1 MKPEGAGGAFAPD
14 CWSAARNRR
23 SEPPVRPAAGTGRQ
37 AIHFDKMGEALERM
51 LIGAA
56 VTVLVVSLLA
66 LWYI

>member
-1 MKPEGAGGAFAPD
+1 
-14 CWSAARNRR
+14 
-23 SEPPVRPAAGTGRQ
+23 
-37 AIHFDKMGEALERM
+37 MGEALERM

>member
-1 MKPEGAGGAFAPD
+1 MGAGGALAPAGLVS
-14 CWSAARNRR
+14 SAESPGRGT
-23 SEPPVRPAAGTGRQ
+23 RPINGGTDRQ
-37 AIHFDKMGEALERM
+37 AIHFDNMGEALERM

>member
-1 MKPEGAGGAFAPD
+1 MEREGAGGVFVPAGD
-14 CWSAARNRR
+14 YRGQNRR
-23 SEPPVRPAAGTGRQ
+23 SEARVRPAAGTGRQ
-37 AIHFDKMGEALERM
+37 AIHFHNMGEALERM